1 MSFYQK
7 TKNIIYNR
15 AQSLNEKLEHKSVKK
30 VKRVTIIIFA
40 TLIVLDVIF
49 VLPTP
54 FPTFSRVVLDS
65 SPRYMFIIWLWGIMT
80 ANIFFTRNVPFI
92 FKNRLIA
99 LVLMILISLGLY
111 LVGNNISKSSSNIN
125 CANIQSET
133 VSTFSE
139 LVCYNSDDL
148 KIDCNE
154 AEGDCF
160 WVKHD
165 ISTMSKLSLLIFGF
179 LYGYFFWPQI
189 EREP

>member
-1 MSFYQK
+1 MSIYQK
-7 TKNIIYNR
+7 SKSIIYQG
-15 AQSLNEKLEHKSVKK
+15 AQSLNEKLERKSVKK
-30 VKRVTIIIFA
+30 VKRITIIIFA
-40 TLIVLDVIF
+40 TLIVLDVVF

-80 ANIFFTRNVPFI
+80 ANIFFTRNVA
-92 FKNRLIA
+92 FKFTNRLIA

-111 LVGNNISKSSSNIN
+111 LVGNNISNSSSDIN
-125 CANIQSET
+125 CENIQSET

-139 LVCYNSDDL
+139 LVCYNSDDA

-154 AEGDCF
+154 TEGDCF